1 MSSMVN
7 QALDDFMARFVAF
20 SADHCELTSIEFD
33 PDWPS
38 VCYQATDNS
47 QSGDLVSWQ
56 TKVREHAADFDA
68 LNDALDIELHPS
80 LVQFYSRYWSDN
92 IVAKHPSGKLQ
103 ILQAWNAEDFD
114 RLQQNIVGHILMKRR
129 LRQPETVFIALTD
142 EEDFILSVENQTG
155 AVMLEQ
161 VGLQPKEQISAN
173 LATFLTEIE
182 PAVAD

>member
-7 QALDDFMARFVAF
+7 QALDDFMARFAAF
-20 SADHCELTSIEFD
+20 SKEHCELTSIEFD

-38 VCYQATDNS
+38 ACYQATSNS
-47 QSGDLVSWQ
+47 QSGELVSWQ
-56 TKVREHAADFDA
+56 PIVREHVANFEG
-68 LNDALDIELHPS
+68 LNDALEIELHPDI
-80 LVQFYSRYWSDN
+80 VHFYSRYWSDN
-92 IVAKHPSGKLQ
+92 IVAEHPSGKLQ

-161 VGLQPKEQISAN
+161 VGLQPKEQISAD
-173 LATFLTEIE
+173 LATFLAEIE
-182 PAVAD
+182 PALAD

>member
-1 MSSMVN
+1 M
-7 QALDDFMARFVAF
+7 
-20 SADHCELTSIEFD
+20 
-33 PDWPS
+33 
-38 VCYQATDNS
+38 
-47 QSGDLVSWQ
+47 
-56 TKVREHAADFDA
+56 
-68 LNDALDIELHPS
+68 
-80 LVQFYSRYWSDN
+80 
-92 IVAKHPSGKLQ
+92 AKHPSGKLQ

-161 VGLQPKEQISAN
+161 VGLQPKEQISVN